1 MQMCMEVFSPQN
13 GFWHLKGLL
22 SIPKGYFPKK
32 LRCHSERNVVCSFEM
47 LERIQLLLPFSTLW
61 SFRINSA
68 VKSWQFAYA
77 YSKVLETNLS
87 LWNTNPIWKWISN
100 GNQNHRKNMRR
111 TFIMVS
117 EAMLNPLKIYSLAIC
132 FFWHIYLYISNKPLT
147 NWDECYISHQLF
159 IFRFALSMNENAM

>member
-47 LERIQLLLPFSTLW
+47 SERIQLLLPFSTLW

-77 YSKVLETNLS
+77 YYKVLEKIFCFGICTLFENEFQTEIKTAGKYETNIYNGV
-87 LWNTNPIWKWISN
+87 WNDVKSAENLFIGNLFLLTHLLKW
-100 GNQNHRKNMRR
+100 
-111 TFIMVS
+111 
-117 EAMLNPLKIYSLAIC
+117 
-132 FFWHIYLYISNKPLT
+132 YLFISNKPFYKLRWMLHPSSVI
-147 NWDECYISHQLF
+147 NYSFL
-159 IFRFALSMNENAM
+159 